1 MNQPS
6 IEFIYPEALSPQ
18 ELDLKLSEGWFRM
31 RDAMFTTHYYL
42 RDGQLL
48 STVWL
53 RMPTSAKL
61 SKGMR
66 RLIRRIDRLFE
77 VTIAPL
83 VCTAEQE
90 DLYKKYLTVAHG
102 ERSDDIADVIGG
114 SKGLEIFDNWM
125 IEVRIPEG
133 RPNAGKLIALSIFDC
148 GVLSI
153 QSILAI
159 YDPEYSEHS
168 LGIYTMGKEVEFA
181 KSSGKDFYYIGYF
194 TPTFPGFDYKLRLP
208 ELQYYDAE
216 QAEWRALSGLDTSQ
230 LWSRKQLDALSE
242 LKLILEERGI
252 DSAISLN
259 LHYDVVE
266 VNNLGGDYLDMPVFL
281 DIFPENESSLY
292 LVAHYDI
299 RTELYHVHIARLL
312 NSHCRYSV
320 GEPGPY
326 AVCTKLVRLKF
337 WIASSLSPGVLMD
350 ECSFIFKN
358 IREESQ
364 QSELQEQTAIGLL
377 ESHHK
382 ERSFFDWEE

>member
-6 IEFIYPEALSPQ
+6 IEFMYPETLSPQ

-31 RDAMFTTHYYL
+31 RDALFTTHYYL

-53 RMPTSAKL
+53 RMATSARL

-66 RLIRRIDRLFE
+66 RLLRLNDARFE
-77 VTIAPL
+77 VTVEPL
-83 VCTAEQE
+83 VCSTEQE
-90 DLYKKYLTVAHG
+90 ELYTKYLTVARG
-102 ERSDDIADVIGG
+102 ERSEDISDVIGG
-114 SKGLEIFDNWM
+114 SKGLELFDNWM
-125 IEVRIPEG
+125 VEVRIPEG

-148 GVLSI
+148 GAFSM

-159 YDPEYSEHS
+159 YDPEYSEFS
-168 LGIYTMGKEVEFA
+168 LGIYTMAKEVEFA
-181 KSSGKDFYYIGYF
+181 KSSGKEFYYIGYF
-194 TPTFPGFDYKLRLP
+194 TPTFSGFDYKLRLP

-216 QAEWRALSGLDTSQ
+216 IAQWKPLAELDRSQ
-230 LWSRKQLDALSE
+230 LWSSKQIESLGE

-266 VNNLGGDYLDMPVFL
+266 VNKLGGDYLDMPVFL
-281 DIFPENESSLY
+281 NIFPENESSMY

-299 RTELYHVHIARLL
+299 RTNLYHVHISRLL

-337 WIASSLSPGVLMD
+337 WIASSISPGVLMD

-364 QSELQEQTAIGLL
+364 QSELQEQTAVGLL
-377 ESHHK
+377 QNHHK